1 MKLPLV
7 DALRTAVTGK
17 VVPLTPRLS
26 VEVKYD
32 LPDPFEVVRDRAIEV
47 RTSAKF
53 EMRQISG
60 GNDGELK
67 ALHEQAIRAMV
78 HEVYGPITE
87 RLHDIL
93 VMLWEEG
100 PRYDPKV
107 ALAVDELFKATRGD
121 Q

>member
-1 MKLPLV
+1 MKLPMV
-7 DALRTAVTGK
+7 EALRTAATGK

-26 VEVKYD
+26 AEVK
-32 LPDPFEVVRDRAIEV
+32 FEPLDRMEVRHDRAIEV

-53 EMRQISG
+53 EMRQIAG
-60 GNDGELK
+60 GHDGEFK
-67 ALHEQAIRAMV
+67 VLHEQAVRTMM

-107 ALAVDELFKATRGD
+107 ALAVEELFKATRGD
-121 Q
+121 